1 MENVQSETQADR
13 VADELR
19 AAAATPSQTNL
30 AVGKRSATFVD
41 NSSSSNKQQRNG
53 SPPGR
58 HGRPGMN
65 DTDSSDERDPSN
77 SHGRMDGADSDDD
90 TLQSQM
96 RSLPRSF
103 FATSN

>member
-1 MENVQSETQADR
+1 MDSVQSETQRQEADR
-13 VADELR
+13 VAAELR

-30 AVGKRSATFVD
+30 AVGKRSATFGD

-65 DTDSSDERDPSN
+65 DTDSADELRKGTLVTLAGAWTALILTTTCSN
-77 SHGRMDGADSDDD
+77 R
-90 TLQSQM
+90 
-96 RSLPRSF
+96 R
-103 FATSN
+103 